1 MSGGMASERRGHFG
15 DIARRG
21 ALSGAAATV
30 CLALPAQVLA
40 QPRLENDRWAE
51 AWSGSGAPLKDMA
64 LGSLRVDLG
73 ADLRWKV
80 EAVAN
85 PGFSLTSET
94 DDTWLQ
100 QRLLAH
106 ANVRA
111 GDAVRIFVQLGAFEV
126 RGRERPGPND
136 DNRFD
141 LQQGFIDLTPEVATF
156 DARLRI
162 GRQELGSDNDFNP
175 RFLGAGD
182 GPNIRRRYD
191 GVRLTLA
198 NEAWRFDAIS
208 IRPMANEPGAFDDRP
223 SPGEQI
229 SGGLIERRTEA
240 FTLRAYAFEYARRSG
255 TLAGV
260 TADARRRTYG
270 LLFMADRGAYAL
282 ETDVA
287 REDGAHGAFDVA
299 AWGGYAGV
307 TRTFADAPWTPRVTM
322 RVTYASGDSDP
333 TDKVVETYAPPVPL
347 AGWFVD
353 GGFFG
358 FSNVVEAAVLT
369 SLQPRAGLR
378 LDVKVAGLWRAT
390 AGDFIYAARTPLPG
404 TRGGDEFIGMAPR
417 LQVRLQASR
426 HVTLRGD
433 FSVVL
438 VSDRVAALGGR
449 DGRYA
454 NASIAFRY

>member
-1 MSGGMASERRGHFG
+1 MGRGRRGH
-15 DIARRG
+15 IAKHTRCGG
-21 ALSGAAATV
+21 ALIAALIAAWLV
-30 CLALPAQVLA
+30 RPAPVLA
-40 QPRLENDRWAE
+40 ETRLENDRWVE
-51 AWSGSGAPLKDMA
+51 DWSGSEAALKDMP

-73 ADLRWKV
+73 ADVRWKV
-80 EAVAN
+80 EAVGN
-85 PGFSLTSET
+85 PGFGLTNEG
-94 DDTWLQ
+94 DDSWLQ

-106 ANVRA
+106 ANLRA
-111 GDAVRIFVQLGAFEV
+111 GDAVRLFVQLGAFDV
-126 RGRERPGPND
+126 RGRKRPGPND

-141 LQQGFIDLTPEVATF
+141 LQQGFIDLSPRVRGF

-162 GRQELGSDNDFNP
+162 GRQELGADNDFNP

-191 GVRLTLA
+191 GVRLTLI
-198 NEAWRFDAIS
+198 NEAWRLDAIS
-208 IRPMANEPGAFDDRP
+208 IRPMANEPGTFDDRP
-223 SPGEQI
+223 SPGEHI
-229 SGGLIERRTEA
+229 FGGLIERRTEA
-240 FTLRAYAFEYARRSG
+240 FTLRAYAFDYGRRSFA
-255 TLAGV
+255 LAGV
-260 TADARRRTYG
+260 TGDGQRRTYG
-270 LLFMADRGAYAL
+270 LLFTAQRGPYAL

-287 REDGAHGAFDVA
+287 REDGVQGAFDVA

-307 TRTFADAPWTPRVTM
+307 TRIFADAPWSPRVTM

-358 FSNVVEAAVLT
+358 FSNIVEAAVLT

-378 LDVKVAGLWRAT
+378 VDVKLAGLWRAT
-390 AGDFIYAARTPLPG
+390 AGDFIYAARSPLPG

-417 LQVRLQASR
+417 LQIRLQASR